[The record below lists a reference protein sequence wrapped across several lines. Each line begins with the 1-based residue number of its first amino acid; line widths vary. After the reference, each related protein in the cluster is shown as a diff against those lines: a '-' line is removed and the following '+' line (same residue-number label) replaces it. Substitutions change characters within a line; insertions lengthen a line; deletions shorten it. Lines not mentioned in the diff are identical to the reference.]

1 MKKMRLLQ
9 KKSNSSISN
18 ILEEVNKKQE
28 QFPKDFI
35 KTQVINKYKKKLQ
48 VKNIHLKE
56 ELSE

>member
-35 KTQVINKYKKKLQ
+35 KTQVIKKYKKSYK
-48 VKNIHLKE
+48 
-56 ELSE
+56 